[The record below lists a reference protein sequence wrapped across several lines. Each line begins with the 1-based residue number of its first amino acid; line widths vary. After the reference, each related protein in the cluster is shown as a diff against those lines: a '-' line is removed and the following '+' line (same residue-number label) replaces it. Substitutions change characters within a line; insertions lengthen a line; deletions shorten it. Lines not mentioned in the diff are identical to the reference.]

1 MSAATRSRSA
11 LRPVHLFQY
20 LQLGDTGL
28 DWSSDPYVTLRL
40 RLGVPGQPANLAA
53 EANGTTQIDLTW
65 DAPGSGGSAITGYRI
80 EVSENGGTDW
90 DDLVADT
97 GNTDTSYSH
106 TGLSPGD
113 TRHYRVSA
121 INAGGTSVASGTAD
135 ATTIDPPTLSSAV
148 VGLGMA
154 TSSLWTF
161 SENLDT
167 SAGAVPPDAVQGA
180 FTVTVDGVRHRGGQT
195 YWRAHLRIKSSCY

>member
-1 MSAATRSRSA
+1 MAAAS
-11 LRPVHLFQY
+11 
-20 LQLGDTGL
+20 
-28 DWSSDPYVTLRL
+28 
-40 RLGVPGQPANLAA
+40 
-53 EANGTTQIDLTW
+53 GTTQIDLTW

-148 VGLGMA
+148 VNGNGNLI
-154 TSSLWTF
+154 TLEF
-161 SENLDT
+161 SENLDLQM
-167 SAGAVPPDAVQGA
+167 VPPDAVQGA
-180 FTVTVDGVRHRGGQT
+180 FTVTVDGARHVFEDVLAST
-195 YWRAHLRIKSSCY
+195 LKKLFIS